1 MEDFLL
7 FDEAIARYEK
17 SGCKSGVSVIP
28 PSEEVEST
36 VHLRVEPQDTP
47 GCVHTE
53 VVTESG
59 VVTCVNCGEE
69 IERTIT
75 HDKEWVYY
83 GHSDTRRTS
92 DPNRVQMRKPEDRN
106 IYKDVEN
113 MGFSDKIVA
122 AANTIYCDT
131 TNGQIFRG
139 NTRKAII
146 FAAIFYA
153 YKLDGKPQPHE
164 KLIKI
169 FLLTRKVALSGL
181 KHVNL
186 NASKE
191 SKIHGVQI
199 TPVHLIGDIMNRFSA
214 TLDQKKDVEKL
225 YSRVKNKSSKL
236 NRSRPQSVSAGL
248 VYYYVCFK
256 KMNITLKEFA
266 DRAELSEL
274 TISKIAKEIAEVL
287 GTPDVVGS
295 QRAIAWKS
303 ELPAVSNHVTLWNKS
318 H

>member
-17 SGCKSGVSVIP
+17 GGYKSGVSEPP
-28 PSEEVEST
+28 PSEEVE
-36 VHLRVEPQDTP
+36 EPRCLSEESP
-47 GCVHTE
+47 GCAHAE
-53 VVTESG
+53 VVTEGG

-83 GHSDTRRTS
+83 GYSDTRRTS
-92 DPNRVQMRKPEDRN
+92 DPNRVQMRKAEDRN

-139 NTRKAII
+139 NSRKAII

-153 YKLDGKPQPHE
+153 YKLEGKPQPHE

-186 NASKE
+186 NASKD

-199 TPVHLIGDIMNRFSA
+199 TPIHLIGDIMNRFSA
-214 TLDQKKDVEKL
+214 TSEQKKDVEKL
-225 YSRVKNKSSKL
+225 YSRIKNKSSKL

-248 VYYYVCFK
+248 VYYYVCVK

-295 QRAIAWKS
+295 QRAISWKS
-303 ELPAVSNHVTLWNKS
+303 ELPTVSNDITLSNKS